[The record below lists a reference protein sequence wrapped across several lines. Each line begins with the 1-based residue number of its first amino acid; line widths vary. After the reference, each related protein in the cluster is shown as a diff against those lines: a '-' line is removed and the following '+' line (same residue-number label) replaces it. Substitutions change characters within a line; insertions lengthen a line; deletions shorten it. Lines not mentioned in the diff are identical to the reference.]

1 MKIQSLNFRLS
12 QVTVK
17 HIEKST
23 RCSIQE
29 IRNNSMADVESLM
42 IKRGAIKESCKIKEW
57 LSDKYKEFGEKLG
70 LLKKE
75 YNIYTDVD

>member
-17 HIEKST
+17 HIEKRT

-42 IKRGAIKESCKIKEW
+42 IKRGAMKEPCKIKEW

>member
-1 MKIQSLNFRLS
+1 MKTLPINFRLS

-29 IRNNSMADVESLM
+29 IRNNSMAEVESLM
-42 IKRGAIKESCKIKEW
+42 IKRGAMKEPSKVKEW
-57 LSDKYKEFGEKLG
+57 VSDKYKKFGEKIG

-75 YNIYTDVD
+75 YNIYTEID

>member
-42 IKRGAIKESCKIKEW
+42 IKRGAMKEPSKVKEW
-57 LSDKYKEFGEKLG
+57 VSDKYKKFGEKIG

-75 YNIYTDVD
+75 YNIYTEID

>member
-1 MKIQSLNFRLS
+1 
-12 QVTVK
+12 
-17 HIEKST
+17 
-23 RCSIQE
+23 
-29 IRNNSMADVESLM
+29 MADVESLM
-42 IKRGAIKESCKIKEW
+42 IKRGAMKEPCKIKEW

>member
-23 RCSIQE
+23 RCSIE
-29 IRNNSMADVESLM
+29 ELRTCSIFETKELM
-42 IKRGAIKESCKIKEW
+42 IKRGAMKESCKIKEW
-57 LSDKYKEFGEKLG
+57 FSDKYKEFGEKFG
-70 LLKKE
+70 LLRKE